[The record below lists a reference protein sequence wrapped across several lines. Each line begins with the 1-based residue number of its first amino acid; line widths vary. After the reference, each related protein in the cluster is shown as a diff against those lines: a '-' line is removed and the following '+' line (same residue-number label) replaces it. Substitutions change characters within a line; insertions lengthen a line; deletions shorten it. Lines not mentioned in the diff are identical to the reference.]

1 MVDLGSVSSENCVF
15 TEQELKDKENELL
28 RLIKRTIVEFRKSW
42 LKRNEHRNAY
52 YYSPIPSSYPKDT
65 ITFHNGRISLK
76 FDERAYGTAIIWGKQ
91 RKNKDKWFPKNLKI
105 TFALNVS
112 DLLIKVDTFIEYPN
126 DGNSVIKD
134 IFYRMNI
141 NSQED
146 YNLLLRSFEGLLVS
160 YI

>member
-1 MVDLGSVSSENCVF
+1 MVDLDSVSPENCVF

-28 RLIKRTIVEFRKSW
+28 RLIKHTIIEFRKSW

-52 YYSPIPSSYPKDT
+52 YSQISDSFPKDT
-65 ITFHNGRISLK
+65 IRFHNGKISIK
-76 FDERAYGTAIIWGKQ
+76 FDERSCGTAVIWGRQ
-91 RKNKDKWFPKNLKI
+91 RKNKDKLFPKNLKI
-105 TFALNVS
+105 TFVLNAS
-112 DLLIKVDTFIEYPN
+112 DLLLKVDTFMEYSN
-126 DGNSVIKD
+126 EGNSIIKD

-141 NSQED
+141 NTRED

>member
-1 MVDLGSVSSENCVF
+1 MAGLVSANPENCVF

-28 RLIKRTIVEFRKSW
+28 SLIKRTIIEFRKSW

-52 YYSPIPSSYPKDT
+52 YSPIPSSFPKDT
-65 ITFHNGRISLK
+65 IIFHNSRISIK
-76 FDERAYGTAIIWGKQ
+76 FDGSVCGTAVIWGRQ

-105 TFALNVS
+105 IFALNTP
-112 DLLIKVDTFIEYPN
+112 DLLIKIDTFMEYPH